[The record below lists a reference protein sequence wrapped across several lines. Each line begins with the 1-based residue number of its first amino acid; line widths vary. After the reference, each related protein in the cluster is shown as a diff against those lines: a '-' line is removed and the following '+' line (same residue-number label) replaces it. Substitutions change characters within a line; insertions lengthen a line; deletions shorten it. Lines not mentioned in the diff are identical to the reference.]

1 MTNYRD
7 AGDNLLADAVRY
19 KKLWHEE
26 RAEAERLTALTA
38 EQRLELIAG
47 RIRGR
52 LLRLEDV
59 AYLDLQTVV
68 QPDGRLNYRMLDLLL
83 ADLLRRRPELGAPNP
98 EVGPIVYSVGDG
110 ADSVSDLL

>member
-19 KKLWHEE
+19 KKLWHKAQDETKGQ
-26 RAEAERLTALTA
+26 AALIA

-47 RIRGR
+47 RVRGR

-68 QPDGRLNYRMLDLLL
+68 QPDGRLNYRMLDLLVS
-83 ADLLRRRPELGAPNP
+83 DLLRRRPELGAPELDVTP
-98 EVGPIVYSVGDG
+98 VE
-110 ADSVSDLL
+110 